1 MPQQQGIYKS
11 FTGRRFL
18 WYMASLKGIP
28 KKEAKERIENVLNL
42 VNLKDHAD
50 KKLGAYSGGMKQ
62 RILIAQALLNDPEVL
77 LLDEP
82 TAGLDPMERI
92 RIRNFISEIAI
103 NKIVIITTHIVSDIQ
118 YISKE
123 ILLMNKGK
131 LLLKDNPDTIV
142 ESMQGKVFEA
152 KIQENQLNKV
162 KEKYPKHCVDGEEE
176 QFGKSKYLWVCDPVD
191 GTAMYARHIPTAVF
205 SLALVIDGVST
216 VGVIYDPF
224 TDNLY
229 SAIKDQG
236 AYKNDT
242 KMFVNNIEDLSDMR
256 SVAHFDMWPEAEYN
270 LFDSLKKLGKKT
282 YFVSLGSIIRSSMCV
297 ANGEFT
303 FALFPGTKHKN
314 CDIAAVKVIV
324 EEAGGKVT
332 NLFGEE
338 QRYDKDIQGAIISNG
353 KVHDEVLNVLRET
366 L

>member
-1 MPQQQGIYKS
+1 MKLEINNLSKTYVKGKPKSLDNLSTEFTSGVYGILGPNGAGKSTLMNIIADNIKADSGEVLYNGENIIKLGKDFRNILGYMPQQQGIYKS

-28 KKEAKERIENVLNL
+28 KKEAKERNENVLNL

-162 KEKYPKHCVDGEEE
+162 KEKY
-176 QFGKSKYLWVCDPVD
+176 
-191 GTAMYARHIPTAVF
+191 
-205 SLALVIDGVST
+205 
-216 VGVIYDPF
+216 
-224 TDNLY
+224 N
-229 SAIKDQG
+229 
-236 AYKNDT
+236 
-242 KMFVNNIEDLSDMR
+242 
-256 SVAHFDMWPEAEYN
+256 
-270 LFDSLKKLGKKT
+270 
-282 YFVSLGSIIRSSMCV
+282 
-297 ANGEFT
+297 
-303 FALFPGTKHKN
+303 
-314 CDIAAVKVIV
+314 
-324 EEAGGKVT
+324 
-332 NLFGEE
+332 
-338 QRYDKDIQGAIISNG
+338 ISNIIKTNDG
-353 KVHDEVLNVLRET
+353 LLARIVSEDKPKELNINDVKST
-366 L
+366 LEDTYLYYFN

>member
-1 MPQQQGIYKS
+1 MKLEIKNLSKTYVKGKPKSLDNLSTEFTSGVYGILGPNGAGKSTLMNIIADNIKADSGEVLYNGENIIKLGKDFRNILGYMPQQQGIYKS

-62 RILIAQALLNDPEVL
+62 RILIAKALLNDPEPL

-162 KEKYPKHCVDGEEE
+162 KEKY
-176 QFGKSKYLWVCDPVD
+176 
-191 GTAMYARHIPTAVF
+191 
-205 SLALVIDGVST
+205 
-216 VGVIYDPF
+216 
-224 TDNLY
+224 N
-229 SAIKDQG
+229 
-236 AYKNDT
+236 
-242 KMFVNNIEDLSDMR
+242 
-256 SVAHFDMWPEAEYN
+256 
-270 LFDSLKKLGKKT
+270 
-282 YFVSLGSIIRSSMCV
+282 
-297 ANGEFT
+297 
-303 FALFPGTKHKN
+303 
-314 CDIAAVKVIV
+314 
-324 EEAGGKVT
+324 
-332 NLFGEE
+332 
-338 QRYDKDIQGAIISNG
+338 ISNIIKTNDG
-353 KVHDEVLNVLRET
+353 LLARIVSEDKPKELNINDVKST
-366 L
+366 LEDTYLYYFN

>member
-1 MPQQQGIYKS
+1 MLQQQGIYKS

-28 KKEAKERIENVLNL
+28 KKDAKERIENVLNL

-152 KIQENQLNKV
+152 RIQENQLNKV
-162 KEKYPKHCVDGEEE
+162 KEKY
-176 QFGKSKYLWVCDPVD
+176 
-191 GTAMYARHIPTAVF
+191 
-205 SLALVIDGVST
+205 
-216 VGVIYDPF
+216 
-224 TDNLY
+224 N
-229 SAIKDQG
+229 
-236 AYKNDT
+236 
-242 KMFVNNIEDLSDMR
+242 
-256 SVAHFDMWPEAEYN
+256 
-270 LFDSLKKLGKKT
+270 
-282 YFVSLGSIIRSSMCV
+282 
-297 ANGEFT
+297 
-303 FALFPGTKHKN
+303 
-314 CDIAAVKVIV
+314 
-324 EEAGGKVT
+324 
-332 NLFGEE
+332 
-338 QRYDKDIQGAIISNG
+338 ISNIIKTNDG
-353 KVHDEVLNVLRET
+353 LLARIVSEDKPKELNINDVKST
-366 L
+366 LEDTYLYYFN

>member
-1 MPQQQGIYKS
+1 MLQQQGIYKS

-152 KIQENQLNKV
+152 RIQEDQLNKV
-162 KEKYPKHCVDGEEE
+162 KEKY
-176 QFGKSKYLWVCDPVD
+176 
-191 GTAMYARHIPTAVF
+191 
-205 SLALVIDGVST
+205 
-216 VGVIYDPF
+216 
-224 TDNLY
+224 N
-229 SAIKDQG
+229 
-236 AYKNDT
+236 
-242 KMFVNNIEDLSDMR
+242 
-256 SVAHFDMWPEAEYN
+256 
-270 LFDSLKKLGKKT
+270 
-282 YFVSLGSIIRSSMCV
+282 
-297 ANGEFT
+297 
-303 FALFPGTKHKN
+303 
-314 CDIAAVKVIV
+314 
-324 EEAGGKVT
+324 
-332 NLFGEE
+332 
-338 QRYDKDIQGAIISNG
+338 ISNIIKTNDG
-353 KVHDEVLNVLRET
+353 LLARIVSEDKPKELNINDVKST
-366 L
+366 LEDTYLYYFN

>member
-1 MPQQQGIYKS
+1 MKLEIKNLSKTYVKGKPKSLDNLSTEFTSGVYGILGPNGAGKSTLMNIIADNIKADSGEVLYNGENIIKLGKDFRNILGYMPQQQGIYKS

-152 KIQENQLNKV
+152 RIQENQLNKV
-162 KEKYPKHCVDGEEE
+162 KEKY
-176 QFGKSKYLWVCDPVD
+176 
-191 GTAMYARHIPTAVF
+191 
-205 SLALVIDGVST
+205 
-216 VGVIYDPF
+216 
-224 TDNLY
+224 
-229 SAIKDQG
+229 
-236 AYKNDT
+236 
-242 KMFVNNIEDLSDMR
+242 NIS
-256 SVAHFDMWPEAEYN
+256 
-270 LFDSLKKLGKKT
+270 
-282 YFVSLGSIIRSSMCV
+282 SIIKTNDGLLARIVSEDKPKEL
-297 ANGEFT
+297 NI
-303 FALFPGTKHKN
+303 N
-314 CDIAAVKVIV
+314 DVK
-324 EEAGGKVT
+324 
-332 NLFGEE
+332 
-338 QRYDKDIQGAIISNG
+338 S
-353 KVHDEVLNVLRET
+353 T
-366 L
+366 LEDTYLYYFN

>member
-1 MPQQQGIYKS
+1 MLQQQGIYKS

-62 RILIAQALLNDPEVL
+62 RILIAQALLNDPELL

-162 KEKYPKHCVDGEEE
+162 KEKY
-176 QFGKSKYLWVCDPVD
+176 
-191 GTAMYARHIPTAVF
+191 
-205 SLALVIDGVST
+205 
-216 VGVIYDPF
+216 
-224 TDNLY
+224 N
-229 SAIKDQG
+229 
-236 AYKNDT
+236 
-242 KMFVNNIEDLSDMR
+242 
-256 SVAHFDMWPEAEYN
+256 
-270 LFDSLKKLGKKT
+270 
-282 YFVSLGSIIRSSMCV
+282 
-297 ANGEFT
+297 
-303 FALFPGTKHKN
+303 
-314 CDIAAVKVIV
+314 
-324 EEAGGKVT
+324 
-332 NLFGEE
+332 
-338 QRYDKDIQGAIISNG
+338 ISNIIKTNDG
-353 KVHDEVLNVLRET
+353 LLARIVSEDKPKELNINDVKST
-366 L
+366 LEDTYLYYFN

>member
-1 MPQQQGIYKS
+1 MLQQQGIYKS

-131 LLLKDNPDTIV
+131 LLLKDNPDNIV

-162 KEKYPKHCVDGEEE
+162 KEKY
-176 QFGKSKYLWVCDPVD
+176 
-191 GTAMYARHIPTAVF
+191 
-205 SLALVIDGVST
+205 
-216 VGVIYDPF
+216 
-224 TDNLY
+224 N
-229 SAIKDQG
+229 
-236 AYKNDT
+236 
-242 KMFVNNIEDLSDMR
+242 
-256 SVAHFDMWPEAEYN
+256 
-270 LFDSLKKLGKKT
+270 
-282 YFVSLGSIIRSSMCV
+282 
-297 ANGEFT
+297 
-303 FALFPGTKHKN
+303 
-314 CDIAAVKVIV
+314 
-324 EEAGGKVT
+324 
-332 NLFGEE
+332 
-338 QRYDKDIQGAIISNG
+338 ISNIIKTNDG
-353 KVHDEVLNVLRET
+353 LLARIVSEDKPKELNINDVKST
-366 L
+366 LEDTYLYYFN

>member
-1 MPQQQGIYKS
+1 MLQQQGIYKS
-11 FTGRRFL
+11 FTGQRFL

-152 KIQENQLNKV
+152 RIQENQLNKV
-162 KEKYPKHCVDGEEE
+162 KEKY
-176 QFGKSKYLWVCDPVD
+176 
-191 GTAMYARHIPTAVF
+191 
-205 SLALVIDGVST
+205 
-216 VGVIYDPF
+216 
-224 TDNLY
+224 N
-229 SAIKDQG
+229 
-236 AYKNDT
+236 
-242 KMFVNNIEDLSDMR
+242 
-256 SVAHFDMWPEAEYN
+256 
-270 LFDSLKKLGKKT
+270 
-282 YFVSLGSIIRSSMCV
+282 
-297 ANGEFT
+297 
-303 FALFPGTKHKN
+303 
-314 CDIAAVKVIV
+314 
-324 EEAGGKVT
+324 
-332 NLFGEE
+332 
-338 QRYDKDIQGAIISNG
+338 ISNIIKTNDG
-353 KVHDEVLNVLRET
+353 LLARIVSEDKPKELNINDVKST
-366 L
+366 LEDTYLYYFN

>member
-1 MPQQQGIYKS
+1 MKLEIKNLSKTYVKGKPKSLDNLSTEFTSGVYGILGPNGAGKSTLMNIIADNIKADSGEVLYNGENIIKLGKDFRNILGYMLQQQGIYKS

-152 KIQENQLNKV
+152 RIQENQLNKV
-162 KEKYPKHCVDGEEE
+162 KEKY
-176 QFGKSKYLWVCDPVD
+176 
-191 GTAMYARHIPTAVF
+191 
-205 SLALVIDGVST
+205 
-216 VGVIYDPF
+216 
-224 TDNLY
+224 N
-229 SAIKDQG
+229 
-236 AYKNDT
+236 
-242 KMFVNNIEDLSDMR
+242 
-256 SVAHFDMWPEAEYN
+256 
-270 LFDSLKKLGKKT
+270 
-282 YFVSLGSIIRSSMCV
+282 
-297 ANGEFT
+297 
-303 FALFPGTKHKN
+303 
-314 CDIAAVKVIV
+314 
-324 EEAGGKVT
+324 
-332 NLFGEE
+332 
-338 QRYDKDIQGAIISNG
+338 ISNIIKTNDG
-353 KVHDEVLNVLRET
+353 LLARIVSEDKPKELNINDVKST
-366 L
+366 LEDTYLYYFN

>member
-1 MPQQQGIYKS
+1 MKLEIKNLSKTYVKGKPKSLDNLSTEFTSGVYGILGPNGAGKSTLMNIIADNIKADSGEVLYNGENIIKLGKDFRDILGYMPQQQGIYKS

-28 KKEAKERIENVLNL
+28 KKDAKERIENVLNL

-152 KIQENQLNKV
+152 RIQENQLNKV
-162 KEKYPKHCVDGEEE
+162 KEKY
-176 QFGKSKYLWVCDPVD
+176 
-191 GTAMYARHIPTAVF
+191 
-205 SLALVIDGVST
+205 
-216 VGVIYDPF
+216 
-224 TDNLY
+224 N
-229 SAIKDQG
+229 
-236 AYKNDT
+236 
-242 KMFVNNIEDLSDMR
+242 
-256 SVAHFDMWPEAEYN
+256 
-270 LFDSLKKLGKKT
+270 
-282 YFVSLGSIIRSSMCV
+282 
-297 ANGEFT
+297 
-303 FALFPGTKHKN
+303 
-314 CDIAAVKVIV
+314 
-324 EEAGGKVT
+324 
-332 NLFGEE
+332 
-338 QRYDKDIQGAIISNG
+338 ISNIIKTNDG
-353 KVHDEVLNVLRET
+353 LLARIVSEDKPKELNINDVKST
-366 L
+366 LEILIYIILIR

>member
-1 MPQQQGIYKS
+1 MKLEIKNLSKTYVKGKPKSLDNLSTEFTSGVYGILGPNGAGKSTLMNIIADNIKADSGEVLYNGENIIKLGKDFRNILGYMPQQQGIYKS

-162 KEKYPKHCVDGEEE
+162 KEKY
-176 QFGKSKYLWVCDPVD
+176 
-191 GTAMYARHIPTAVF
+191 
-205 SLALVIDGVST
+205 
-216 VGVIYDPF
+216 
-224 TDNLY
+224 
-229 SAIKDQG
+229 
-236 AYKNDT
+236 
-242 KMFVNNIEDLSDMR
+242 NIS
-256 SVAHFDMWPEAEYN
+256 
-270 LFDSLKKLGKKT
+270 
-282 YFVSLGSIIRSSMCV
+282 SIIKTNDGLLARIVSEDKPKEL
-297 ANGEFT
+297 NI
-303 FALFPGTKHKN
+303 N
-314 CDIAAVKVIV
+314 DVK
-324 EEAGGKVT
+324 
-332 NLFGEE
+332 
-338 QRYDKDIQGAIISNG
+338 S
-353 KVHDEVLNVLRET
+353 T
-366 L
+366 LEDTYLYYFN

>member
-1 MPQQQGIYKS
+1 MKLEIKNLSKTYVKGKPKSLDNLSTEFTSGVYGILGPNGAGKSTLMNIIADNIKADSGEVLYNGENIIKLGKDFRNILGYMPQQQGIYKS

-152 KIQENQLNKV
+152 RIQEDQLNKV
-162 KEKYPKHCVDGEEE
+162 KEKY
-176 QFGKSKYLWVCDPVD
+176 
-191 GTAMYARHIPTAVF
+191 
-205 SLALVIDGVST
+205 
-216 VGVIYDPF
+216 
-224 TDNLY
+224 N
-229 SAIKDQG
+229 
-236 AYKNDT
+236 
-242 KMFVNNIEDLSDMR
+242 
-256 SVAHFDMWPEAEYN
+256 
-270 LFDSLKKLGKKT
+270 
-282 YFVSLGSIIRSSMCV
+282 
-297 ANGEFT
+297 
-303 FALFPGTKHKN
+303 
-314 CDIAAVKVIV
+314 
-324 EEAGGKVT
+324 
-332 NLFGEE
+332 
-338 QRYDKDIQGAIISNG
+338 ISNIIKTNDG
-353 KVHDEVLNVLRET
+353 LLARIVSEDKPKELNINDVKST
-366 L
+366 LEDTYLYYFN

>member
-1 MPQQQGIYKS
+1 MKLEIKNLSKTYVKGKPKSLDNLSTEFTSGVYGILGPNGAGKSTLMNIIADNIKADSGEVLYNGENIIKLGKDFRNILGYMPQQQGIYKS

-131 LLLKDNPDTIV
+131 L
-142 ESMQGKVFEA
+142 
-152 KIQENQLNKV
+152 
-162 KEKYPKHCVDGEEE
+162 
-176 QFGKSKYLWVCDPVD
+176 
-191 GTAMYARHIPTAVF
+191 
-205 SLALVIDGVST
+205 
-216 VGVIYDPF
+216 
-224 TDNLY
+224 
-229 SAIKDQG
+229 
-236 AYKNDT
+236 
-242 KMFVNNIEDLSDMR
+242 
-256 SVAHFDMWPEAEYN
+256 
-270 LFDSLKKLGKKT
+270 
-282 YFVSLGSIIRSSMCV
+282 
-297 ANGEFT
+297 
-303 FALFPGTKHKN
+303 
-314 CDIAAVKVIV
+314 
-324 EEAGGKVT
+324 
-332 NLFGEE
+332 
-338 QRYDKDIQGAIISNG
+338 
-353 KVHDEVLNVLRET
+353 
-366 L
+366 

>member
-1 MPQQQGIYKS
+1 MKLEIKNLSKTYVKGKPKSLDNLSTEFTSGVYGILGPNGAGKSTLMNIIADNIKADSGEVLYNGENIIKLGKDFRNILGYMPQQQGIYKS

-50 KKLGAYSGGMKQ
+50 KKLGEYSGGMKQ

-152 KIQENQLNKV
+152 RIQENQLNKV
-162 KEKYPKHCVDGEEE
+162 KEKY
-176 QFGKSKYLWVCDPVD
+176 
-191 GTAMYARHIPTAVF
+191 
-205 SLALVIDGVST
+205 
-216 VGVIYDPF
+216 
-224 TDNLY
+224 N
-229 SAIKDQG
+229 
-236 AYKNDT
+236 
-242 KMFVNNIEDLSDMR
+242 
-256 SVAHFDMWPEAEYN
+256 
-270 LFDSLKKLGKKT
+270 
-282 YFVSLGSIIRSSMCV
+282 
-297 ANGEFT
+297 
-303 FALFPGTKHKN
+303 
-314 CDIAAVKVIV
+314 
-324 EEAGGKVT
+324 
-332 NLFGEE
+332 
-338 QRYDKDIQGAIISNG
+338 ISNIIKTNDG
-353 KVHDEVLNVLRET
+353 LLARIVSEDKPKELNINDVKST
-366 L
+366 LEDTYLYYFN

>member
-1 MPQQQGIYKS
+1 MKLEIKNLSKTYVKGKPKSLDNLSTEFTSGVYGILGPNGAGKSTLMNIIADNIKADSGEVLYNGENIIELGKDFRNILGYMPQQQGIYKS
-11 FTGRRFL
+11 FTGQRFL

-62 RILIAQALLNDPEVL
+62 RILIAQALLNDPELL

-152 KIQENQLNKV
+152 RIQENQLNKV
-162 KEKYPKHCVDGEEE
+162 KEKY
-176 QFGKSKYLWVCDPVD
+176 
-191 GTAMYARHIPTAVF
+191 
-205 SLALVIDGVST
+205 
-216 VGVIYDPF
+216 
-224 TDNLY
+224 N
-229 SAIKDQG
+229 
-236 AYKNDT
+236 
-242 KMFVNNIEDLSDMR
+242 
-256 SVAHFDMWPEAEYN
+256 
-270 LFDSLKKLGKKT
+270 
-282 YFVSLGSIIRSSMCV
+282 
-297 ANGEFT
+297 
-303 FALFPGTKHKN
+303 
-314 CDIAAVKVIV
+314 
-324 EEAGGKVT
+324 
-332 NLFGEE
+332 
-338 QRYDKDIQGAIISNG
+338 ISNIIKTNDG
-353 KVHDEVLNVLRET
+353 LLARIVSEDKPKELNINDVKST
-366 L
+366 LEDTYLYYFN

>member
-1 MPQQQGIYKS
+1 MKLEIKNLSKTYVKGKPKSLDNLSTEFTSGVYGILGPNGAGKSTLMNIIADNIKADSGEVLYNGENIIKLGKDFRNILGYMPQQQGIYKS

-18 WYMASLKGIP
+18 WYMVSLKGIP
-28 KKEAKERIENVLNL
+28 KKEAKERIEKVLNL

-152 KIQENQLNKV
+152 RIQEDQLNKV
-162 KEKYPKHCVDGEEE
+162 KEKY
-176 QFGKSKYLWVCDPVD
+176 
-191 GTAMYARHIPTAVF
+191 
-205 SLALVIDGVST
+205 
-216 VGVIYDPF
+216 
-224 TDNLY
+224 N
-229 SAIKDQG
+229 
-236 AYKNDT
+236 
-242 KMFVNNIEDLSDMR
+242 
-256 SVAHFDMWPEAEYN
+256 
-270 LFDSLKKLGKKT
+270 
-282 YFVSLGSIIRSSMCV
+282 
-297 ANGEFT
+297 
-303 FALFPGTKHKN
+303 
-314 CDIAAVKVIV
+314 
-324 EEAGGKVT
+324 
-332 NLFGEE
+332 
-338 QRYDKDIQGAIISNG
+338 ISNIIKTNDG
-353 KVHDEVLNVLRET
+353 LLARIVSEDKPKELNINDVKST
-366 L
+366 LEDTYLYYFN

>member
-1 MPQQQGIYKS
+1 MKLEIKNLSKTYVKGKPKSLDNLSTEFTSGVYGILGPNGAGKSTLMNIIADNIKADSGEVLYNGENIIKLGKDFRNILGYMPQQQGIYKS
-11 FTGRRFL
+11 FTGQRFL

-152 KIQENQLNKV
+152 RIQENQLNKV
-162 KEKYPKHCVDGEEE
+162 KEKYNISNILKTNDGLLARIVSEDKPKE
-176 QFGKSKYLWVCDPVD
+176 LN
-191 GTAMYARHIPTAVF
+191 
-205 SLALVIDGVST
+205 
-216 VGVIYDPF
+216 IYDVKS
-224 TDNLY
+224 TLEDTYLY
-229 SAIKDQG
+229 FF
-236 AYKNDT
+236 N
-242 KMFVNNIEDLSDMR
+242 
-256 SVAHFDMWPEAEYN
+256 
-270 LFDSLKKLGKKT
+270 
-282 YFVSLGSIIRSSMCV
+282 
-297 ANGEFT
+297 
-303 FALFPGTKHKN
+303 
-314 CDIAAVKVIV
+314 
-324 EEAGGKVT
+324 
-332 NLFGEE
+332 
-338 QRYDKDIQGAIISNG
+338 
-353 KVHDEVLNVLRET
+353 
-366 L
+366 

>member
-1 MPQQQGIYKS
+1 MKLEIKNLSKTYVKGKPKSLDNLSTEFTSGVYGILGPNGAGKSTLMNIIADNIKADSGEVLYNGENIIKLGKDFRNILGYMPQQQGIYKS

-152 KIQENQLNKV
+152 RIQENQLNKI
-162 KEKYPKHCVDGEEE
+162 KEKY
-176 QFGKSKYLWVCDPVD
+176 
-191 GTAMYARHIPTAVF
+191 
-205 SLALVIDGVST
+205 
-216 VGVIYDPF
+216 
-224 TDNLY
+224 N
-229 SAIKDQG
+229 
-236 AYKNDT
+236 
-242 KMFVNNIEDLSDMR
+242 
-256 SVAHFDMWPEAEYN
+256 
-270 LFDSLKKLGKKT
+270 
-282 YFVSLGSIIRSSMCV
+282 
-297 ANGEFT
+297 
-303 FALFPGTKHKN
+303 
-314 CDIAAVKVIV
+314 
-324 EEAGGKVT
+324 
-332 NLFGEE
+332 
-338 QRYDKDIQGAIISNG
+338 ISNIIKTNDG
-353 KVHDEVLNVLRET
+353 LLARIVSEDKPKELNINDVKST
-366 L
+366 LEDTYLYYFN

>member
-1 MPQQQGIYKS
+1 MKLEIKNLSKTYVKGKPKSLDNLSTEFTSGVYGILGPNGAGKSTLMNIIADNIKADSGEVLYNGENIIKLGKDFRNILGYMPQQQGIYKS

-152 KIQENQLNKV
+152 RIQENQLNKV
-162 KEKYPKHCVDGEEE
+162 KEKY
-176 QFGKSKYLWVCDPVD
+176 
-191 GTAMYARHIPTAVF
+191 
-205 SLALVIDGVST
+205 
-216 VGVIYDPF
+216 
-224 TDNLY
+224 N
-229 SAIKDQG
+229 
-236 AYKNDT
+236 
-242 KMFVNNIEDLSDMR
+242 
-256 SVAHFDMWPEAEYN
+256 
-270 LFDSLKKLGKKT
+270 
-282 YFVSLGSIIRSSMCV
+282 
-297 ANGEFT
+297 
-303 FALFPGTKHKN
+303 
-314 CDIAAVKVIV
+314 
-324 EEAGGKVT
+324 
-332 NLFGEE
+332 
-338 QRYDKDIQGAIISNG
+338 ISNIIKTNDG
-353 KVHDEVLNVLRET
+353 LLARIVSEDKPIELDIDSVKST
-366 L
+366 LEDTYLYYFN

>member
-1 MPQQQGIYKS
+1 MKLEIKNLSKTYVKGKPKSLDNLSTEFTSGVYGILGPNGAGKSTLMNIIADNIKADSGEVLYNGENIIKLGKDFRNILGYMLQQQGIYKS

-152 KIQENQLNKV
+152 RIQEDQLNKV
-162 KEKYPKHCVDGEEE
+162 KEKY
-176 QFGKSKYLWVCDPVD
+176 
-191 GTAMYARHIPTAVF
+191 
-205 SLALVIDGVST
+205 
-216 VGVIYDPF
+216 
-224 TDNLY
+224 N
-229 SAIKDQG
+229 
-236 AYKNDT
+236 
-242 KMFVNNIEDLSDMR
+242 
-256 SVAHFDMWPEAEYN
+256 
-270 LFDSLKKLGKKT
+270 
-282 YFVSLGSIIRSSMCV
+282 
-297 ANGEFT
+297 
-303 FALFPGTKHKN
+303 
-314 CDIAAVKVIV
+314 
-324 EEAGGKVT
+324 
-332 NLFGEE
+332 
-338 QRYDKDIQGAIISNG
+338 ISNIIKTNDG
-353 KVHDEVLNVLRET
+353 LLARIVSEDKPKELNINDVKST
-366 L
+366 LEDTYLYYFN

>member
-1 MPQQQGIYKS
+1 MKLEIKNLSKTYVKGKPKSLDNLSTEFTSGVYGILGPNGAGKSTLMNIIADNIKADSGEVLYNGENIIKLGKDFRNILGYMPQQQGIYKS

-131 LLLKDNPDTIV
+131 LLLKENPDTIV

-162 KEKYPKHCVDGEEE
+162 KEKY
-176 QFGKSKYLWVCDPVD
+176 
-191 GTAMYARHIPTAVF
+191 
-205 SLALVIDGVST
+205 
-216 VGVIYDPF
+216 
-224 TDNLY
+224 N
-229 SAIKDQG
+229 
-236 AYKNDT
+236 
-242 KMFVNNIEDLSDMR
+242 
-256 SVAHFDMWPEAEYN
+256 
-270 LFDSLKKLGKKT
+270 
-282 YFVSLGSIIRSSMCV
+282 
-297 ANGEFT
+297 
-303 FALFPGTKHKN
+303 
-314 CDIAAVKVIV
+314 
-324 EEAGGKVT
+324 
-332 NLFGEE
+332 
-338 QRYDKDIQGAIISNG
+338 ISNIIKTNDG
-353 KVHDEVLNVLRET
+353 LLARIVSEDKPKELNINDVKST
-366 L
+366 LEDTYLYYFN

>member
-1 MPQQQGIYKS
+1 MKLEIKNLSKTYVKGKPKSLDNLSTEFTSGVYGILGPNGAGKSTLMNIIADNIKADSGEVLYNGENIIKLGKDFRNILGYMPQQQGIYKS

-50 KKLGAYSGGMKQ
+50 KKLGEYSGGMKQ

-162 KEKYPKHCVDGEEE
+162 KEKY
-176 QFGKSKYLWVCDPVD
+176 
-191 GTAMYARHIPTAVF
+191 
-205 SLALVIDGVST
+205 
-216 VGVIYDPF
+216 
-224 TDNLY
+224 
-229 SAIKDQG
+229 
-236 AYKNDT
+236 
-242 KMFVNNIEDLSDMR
+242 NIS
-256 SVAHFDMWPEAEYN
+256 
-270 LFDSLKKLGKKT
+270 
-282 YFVSLGSIIRSSMCV
+282 SIIKTNDGLLARIVSEDKPKEL
-297 ANGEFT
+297 NI
-303 FALFPGTKHKN
+303 N
-314 CDIAAVKVIV
+314 DVK
-324 EEAGGKVT
+324 
-332 NLFGEE
+332 
-338 QRYDKDIQGAIISNG
+338 S
-353 KVHDEVLNVLRET
+353 T
-366 L
+366 LEDTYLYYFN

>member
-1 MPQQQGIYKS
+1 MKLEIKNLSKTYVKGKPKSLDNLSTEFTSGVYGILGPNGAGKSTLMNIIADNIKADSGEVLYNGENIIELGKDYRNILGYKPQQQGIYKS

-152 KIQENQLNKV
+152 RIQENQLNKV
-162 KEKYPKHCVDGEEE
+162 KEKY
-176 QFGKSKYLWVCDPVD
+176 
-191 GTAMYARHIPTAVF
+191 
-205 SLALVIDGVST
+205 
-216 VGVIYDPF
+216 
-224 TDNLY
+224 N
-229 SAIKDQG
+229 
-236 AYKNDT
+236 
-242 KMFVNNIEDLSDMR
+242 
-256 SVAHFDMWPEAEYN
+256 
-270 LFDSLKKLGKKT
+270 
-282 YFVSLGSIIRSSMCV
+282 
-297 ANGEFT
+297 
-303 FALFPGTKHKN
+303 
-314 CDIAAVKVIV
+314 
-324 EEAGGKVT
+324 
-332 NLFGEE
+332 
-338 QRYDKDIQGAIISNG
+338 ISNIIKTNDG
-353 KVHDEVLNVLRET
+353 LLARIVSEDKPKELNINDVKST
-366 L
+366 LEDTYLYYFN

>member
-1 MPQQQGIYKS
+1 MKLEIKNLSKTYVKGKPKSLDNLSTEFTSGVYGILGPNGAGKSTLMNIIADNIKADSGEVLYNGENIIKLGKDFRDILGYMPQQQGIYKS

-131 LLLKDNPDTIV
+131 LLLKENPDTIV

-162 KEKYPKHCVDGEEE
+162 KEKY
-176 QFGKSKYLWVCDPVD
+176 
-191 GTAMYARHIPTAVF
+191 
-205 SLALVIDGVST
+205 
-216 VGVIYDPF
+216 
-224 TDNLY
+224 N
-229 SAIKDQG
+229 
-236 AYKNDT
+236 
-242 KMFVNNIEDLSDMR
+242 
-256 SVAHFDMWPEAEYN
+256 
-270 LFDSLKKLGKKT
+270 
-282 YFVSLGSIIRSSMCV
+282 
-297 ANGEFT
+297 
-303 FALFPGTKHKN
+303 
-314 CDIAAVKVIV
+314 
-324 EEAGGKVT
+324 
-332 NLFGEE
+332 
-338 QRYDKDIQGAIISNG
+338 ISNIIKTNDG
-353 KVHDEVLNVLRET
+353 LLARIVSEDKPIELDIDSVKST
-366 L
+366 LEDTYLYYFN

>member
-152 KIQENQLNKV
+152 RIQENQLNKV
-162 KEKYPKHCVDGEEE
+162 KEKY
-176 QFGKSKYLWVCDPVD
+176 
-191 GTAMYARHIPTAVF
+191 
-205 SLALVIDGVST
+205 
-216 VGVIYDPF
+216 
-224 TDNLY
+224 N
-229 SAIKDQG
+229 
-236 AYKNDT
+236 
-242 KMFVNNIEDLSDMR
+242 
-256 SVAHFDMWPEAEYN
+256 
-270 LFDSLKKLGKKT
+270 
-282 YFVSLGSIIRSSMCV
+282 
-297 ANGEFT
+297 
-303 FALFPGTKHKN
+303 
-314 CDIAAVKVIV
+314 
-324 EEAGGKVT
+324 
-332 NLFGEE
+332 
-338 QRYDKDIQGAIISNG
+338 ISNIIKTNDG
-353 KVHDEVLNVLRET
+353 LLARIVSEDKPKELNINDVKST
-366 L
+366 LEDTYLYYFN

>member
-1 MPQQQGIYKS
+1 MKLEIKNLSKTYVKGKPKSLDNLSTEFTSGVYGILGPNGAGKSTLMNIIADNIKADSGEVLYNGENIIELGKDFRNILGYMPQQQGIYKS
-11 FTGRRFL
+11 FTGQRFL

-28 KKEAKERIENVLNL
+28 KKDAKERIENVLNL

-152 KIQENQLNKV
+152 RIQEDQLNKV
-162 KEKYPKHCVDGEEE
+162 KEKY
-176 QFGKSKYLWVCDPVD
+176 
-191 GTAMYARHIPTAVF
+191 
-205 SLALVIDGVST
+205 
-216 VGVIYDPF
+216 
-224 TDNLY
+224 N
-229 SAIKDQG
+229 
-236 AYKNDT
+236 
-242 KMFVNNIEDLSDMR
+242 
-256 SVAHFDMWPEAEYN
+256 
-270 LFDSLKKLGKKT
+270 
-282 YFVSLGSIIRSSMCV
+282 
-297 ANGEFT
+297 
-303 FALFPGTKHKN
+303 
-314 CDIAAVKVIV
+314 
-324 EEAGGKVT
+324 
-332 NLFGEE
+332 
-338 QRYDKDIQGAIISNG
+338 ISNIIKTNDG
-353 KVHDEVLNVLRET
+353 LLARIVSEDKPKELNINDVKST
-366 L
+366 LEDTYLYYFN

>member
-1 MPQQQGIYKS
+1 MKLEINNLSKTYVKGKPKSLDNLSTEFTSGVYGILGPNGAGKSTLMNIIADNIKADSGEVLYNGENIIKLGKDFRNILGYMPQQQGIYKS

-162 KEKYPKHCVDGEEE
+162 KEKY
-176 QFGKSKYLWVCDPVD
+176 
-191 GTAMYARHIPTAVF
+191 
-205 SLALVIDGVST
+205 
-216 VGVIYDPF
+216 
-224 TDNLY
+224 N
-229 SAIKDQG
+229 
-236 AYKNDT
+236 
-242 KMFVNNIEDLSDMR
+242 
-256 SVAHFDMWPEAEYN
+256 
-270 LFDSLKKLGKKT
+270 
-282 YFVSLGSIIRSSMCV
+282 
-297 ANGEFT
+297 
-303 FALFPGTKHKN
+303 
-314 CDIAAVKVIV
+314 
-324 EEAGGKVT
+324 
-332 NLFGEE
+332 
-338 QRYDKDIQGAIISNG
+338 ISNIIKTNDG
-353 KVHDEVLNVLRET
+353 LLARIVSEDRPKELNINDVKST
-366 L
+366 LEDTYLYYFN

>member
-1 MPQQQGIYKS
+1 MLQQQGIYKS

-152 KIQENQLNKV
+152 RIQENQLNKV
-162 KEKYPKHCVDGEEE
+162 KEKY
-176 QFGKSKYLWVCDPVD
+176 
-191 GTAMYARHIPTAVF
+191 
-205 SLALVIDGVST
+205 
-216 VGVIYDPF
+216 
-224 TDNLY
+224 N
-229 SAIKDQG
+229 
-236 AYKNDT
+236 
-242 KMFVNNIEDLSDMR
+242 
-256 SVAHFDMWPEAEYN
+256 
-270 LFDSLKKLGKKT
+270 
-282 YFVSLGSIIRSSMCV
+282 
-297 ANGEFT
+297 
-303 FALFPGTKHKN
+303 
-314 CDIAAVKVIV
+314 
-324 EEAGGKVT
+324 
-332 NLFGEE
+332 
-338 QRYDKDIQGAIISNG
+338 ISNIIKTNDG
-353 KVHDEVLNVLRET
+353 LLARIVSEDKPKELNINDVKST
-366 L
+366 LEDTYLYYFN

>member
-18 WYMASLKGIP
+18 WYMVSLKGIP
-28 KKEAKERIENVLNL
+28 KKEAKEIIENVLNL

-162 KEKYPKHCVDGEEE
+162 KEKY
-176 QFGKSKYLWVCDPVD
+176 
-191 GTAMYARHIPTAVF
+191 
-205 SLALVIDGVST
+205 
-216 VGVIYDPF
+216 
-224 TDNLY
+224 N
-229 SAIKDQG
+229 
-236 AYKNDT
+236 
-242 KMFVNNIEDLSDMR
+242 
-256 SVAHFDMWPEAEYN
+256 
-270 LFDSLKKLGKKT
+270 
-282 YFVSLGSIIRSSMCV
+282 
-297 ANGEFT
+297 
-303 FALFPGTKHKN
+303 
-314 CDIAAVKVIV
+314 
-324 EEAGGKVT
+324 
-332 NLFGEE
+332 
-338 QRYDKDIQGAIISNG
+338 ISNIIKTNDG
-353 KVHDEVLNVLRET
+353 LLARIVSEDKPKELNINDVKST
-366 L
+366 LEDTYLYYFN

>member
-1 MPQQQGIYKS
+1 MRLEIKNLSKTYVKGKPKSLDNLSTEFTSGVYGILGPNGAGKSTLMNIIADNIKADSGEVLYNGENIIKLGKDFRNILGYMPQQQGIYKS

-28 KKEAKERIENVLNL
+28 KKDAKERIENVLNL
-42 VNLKDHAD
+42 VNLKEHAD

-152 KIQENQLNKV
+152 KIQEEQLNKV
-162 KEKYPKHCVDGEEE
+162 KEKY
-176 QFGKSKYLWVCDPVD
+176 
-191 GTAMYARHIPTAVF
+191 
-205 SLALVIDGVST
+205 
-216 VGVIYDPF
+216 
-224 TDNLY
+224 N
-229 SAIKDQG
+229 
-236 AYKNDT
+236 
-242 KMFVNNIEDLSDMR
+242 
-256 SVAHFDMWPEAEYN
+256 
-270 LFDSLKKLGKKT
+270 
-282 YFVSLGSIIRSSMCV
+282 
-297 ANGEFT
+297 
-303 FALFPGTKHKN
+303 
-314 CDIAAVKVIV
+314 
-324 EEAGGKVT
+324 
-332 NLFGEE
+332 
-338 QRYDKDIQGAIISNG
+338 ISNIIKTNDG
-353 KVHDEVLNVLRET
+353 LLARIVSEDKPMGLDINSVKST
-366 L
+366 LEDTYLYYFN